1 MIMAKLVVMGAMC
14 KCSMGTGPCSLILT
28 PENMTQGSMVSAA
41 TVMDQKVT
49 NLPSFIMCTTQSNP
63 AVAAATS
70 AAMGTPT
77 PAPCVPVIGGPWSP
91 GSSKVKINNKAALMD
106 SDTCSCSY
114 GGTISV
120 SDPGQT
126 KIDVS

>member
-1 MIMAKLVVMGAMC
+1 MGKLVVMGAMC
-14 KCSMGTGPCSLILT
+14 QCTMGTGPCSLLVT
-28 PENMTQGSMVSAA
+28 PANMVTGSMVPAA
-41 TVMDQKVT
+41 TVNDKEVS

-91 GSSKVKINNKAALMD
+91 GATKTKFNNIAALD
-106 SDTCSCSY
+106 DGSTCNCSY

-120 SDPGQT
+120 KSAGQT
-126 KIDVS
+126 SIDVA

>member
-1 MIMAKLVVMGAMC
+1 MAKLVVMGAMC

-28 PENMTQGSMVSAA
+28 PENKVTASMVPAG
-41 TVMDQKVT
+41 TIMDQKIA

-77 PAPCVPVIGGPWSP
+77 PAPCVPVIAAPWAP
-91 GSSKVKINNKAALMD
+91 GSSKVMLNNKPALLD
-106 SDTCSCSY
+106 SDTCNCSY
-114 GGTISV
+114 GGTITI

-126 KIDVS
+126 KIDAS